1 MNVSTR
7 IRWRPRRARP
17 PAARTAA
24 AIIATAALA
33 LLAAAC
39 SGSPSSPGSGGSS
52 TAGGSANSSSAV
64 AYSQC
69 IRSHGVP
76 NFPDSLSNGQV
87 PKGSAQQWGVSSSQL
102 QAAQTACQDL
112 YPNNGGSGGVL
123 TKDSL
128 GQCEETGDC
137 PQALVQAAMTAL
149 RTYAKCMRSHGVPN
163 WPDPTLDSE
172 GRPGFNLVP
181 ITGTDWNSQRI
192 SNIMQECYP
201 VMPNGVPVPLSAPG
215 SPG

>member
-7 IRWRPRRARP
+7 IRRRAWP

-24 AIIATAALA
+24 AIIATAVLA

-39 SGSPSSPGSGGSS
+39 RGSPSTGSGGSS
-52 TAGGSANSSSAV
+52 NAGGSANSSSAV
-64 AYSQC
+64 TYSQC

-76 NFPDSLSNGQV
+76 NFPDPLSHGQV

-112 YPNNGGSGGVL
+112 YPSNGGSGRVL

-149 RTYAKCMRSHGVPN
+149 RTYAKCMRSHGVPD

-172 GRPGFNLVP
+172 RHPGFNLVP
-181 ITGTDWNSQRI
+181 ITGTNWNSQRI
-192 SNIMQECYP
+192 SNVMQGCYP
-201 VMPNGVPVPLSAPG
+201 VMPDGVPVPLSAPG